1 MSVEVFSGTASEWD
15 AMIQSYDGWSHN
27 QLYGWGEV
35 IRESLG
41 HNPIRLTVLSNG
53 ERAALQMVPV
63 TSRLFG
69 RYLVSMPF
77 LNYGGIAGRG
87 EAVSQLEAAAQEI
100 ARERRMD
107 LLQLRE
113 STLRAS
119 TLRTANR
126 KITVHLALP
135 ESADVLRTRLDAKV
149 RNQVKRAEKEGI
161 TVRFGAD
168 QVEPFY
174 RVFAENMRDLGTPVL
189 PRRFFTSLATTFHDS
204 AWFAC
209 AYLDSVPVAAGCAL
223 RWHDTAEITWASSLR
238 RYSKQSPNML
248 LYFEIMKHA
257 IDQGVRVFDFGRC
270 TRDSGTHRF
279 KMQWGG
285 SERELPWFEWSN
297 APGYSTPS
305 PSDSKYSLGP
315 RIWSRL
321 PVAVANVIGPRVVR
335 LIP

>member
-1 MSVEVFSGTASEWD
+1 MSVEAFSGTASEWD
-15 AMIQSYDGWSHN
+15 AMVRSYDGWSHN
-27 QLYGWGEV
+27 QLFGWGEV

-41 HNPIRLTVLSNG
+41 HTPIRLTAFANG
-53 ERAALQMVPV
+53 ERAGLQLVPV

-77 LNYGGIAGRG
+77 LNYGGIVGRG
-87 EAVSQLEAAAQEI
+87 EAVSLLEAAAQEI

-113 STLRAS
+113 SMPRPS

-126 KITVHLALP
+126 KITVLLPLPDTAEAL
-135 ESADVLRTRLDAKV
+135 RKGLDAKV

-161 TVRFGAD
+161 TVKFGAD

-174 RVFAENMRDLGTPVL
+174 RVFTENMRDLGTPVL
-189 PRRFFTSLATTFHDS
+189 PRRFFTSLMETFPDS

-209 AYLDSVPVAAGCAL
+209 AYLGAVPVAAGCAV

-238 RYSKQSPNML
+238 RFSKQSPNML
-248 LYFEIMKHA
+248 LYFEIMRHA
-257 IDQGVRVFDFGRC
+257 IESGVRVFDFGRC

-285 SERELPWFEWSN
+285 SEHELPWFEWSSE
-297 APGYSTPS
+297 PGYATPS

-315 RIWSRL
+315 RLWSRL
-321 PVAVANVIGPRVVR
+321 PVSVANVIGPHLVR